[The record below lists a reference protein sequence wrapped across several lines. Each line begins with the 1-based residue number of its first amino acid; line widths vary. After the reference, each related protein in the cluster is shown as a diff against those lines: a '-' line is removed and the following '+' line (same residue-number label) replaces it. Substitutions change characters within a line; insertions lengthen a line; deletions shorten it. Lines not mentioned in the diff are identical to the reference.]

1 MDTNESHFTL
11 PEAPKKPKLSVRLK
25 QKGILRPYT
34 IATAVLF
41 GCAVLVYVL
50 ARFWTAFAEFWARY
64 PSQGLRFILAKLT
77 SWIPFSL
84 AEALILSLPVL
95 AAAYI
100 IYSNRALNRSDS
112 PRAFWSCLMPLICAI
127 FLLLSYFCL
136 AFGPC
141 YFRNGLNTNLGFKR
155 EAVSAEDLRDC
166 AVWLSGEIEA
176 IEDQIA
182 YGASGHSYMPYSY
195 YEMTGKLNDAFA
207 AYAEKADYISSFRAS
222 VKPVVLSV
230 PMTYTHISGV
240 YTFFTGEANVNVNFP
255 DFCTPYTTA
264 HEMSHQR
271 GIARED
277 EANFVAL
284 LACME
289 SDDVSIRYSALV
301 NLLQYVSSA
310 LSRADSELYATVY
323 RGHYSSALR
332 SELSAYSKFFDEYRQ
347 STASTVVGAV
357 NDTFLQSQGQTQ
369 GTQSYGLVVDLFVA
383 YYKSALANP

>member
-1 MDTNESHFTL
+1 M
-11 PEAPKKPKLSVRLK
+11 
-25 QKGILRPYT
+25 
-34 IATAVLF
+34 LF
-41 GCAVLVYVL
+41 
-50 ARFWTAFAEFWARY
+50 R
-64 PSQGLRFILAKLT
+64 SLAKLT

-141 YFRNGLNTNLGFKR
+141 YFRNGLDTNLGFKR

-230 PMTYTHISGV
+230 PMT
-240 YTFFTGEANVNVNFP
+240 
-255 DFCTPYTTA
+255 
-264 HEMSHQR
+264 
-271 GIARED
+271 
-277 EANFVAL
+277 
-284 LACME
+284 
-289 SDDVSIRYSALV
+289 
-301 NLLQYVSSA
+301 
-310 LSRADSELYATVY
+310 
-323 RGHYSSALR
+323 
-332 SELSAYSKFFDEYRQ
+332 
-347 STASTVVGAV
+347 
-357 NDTFLQSQGQTQ
+357 
-369 GTQSYGLVVDLFVA
+369 
-383 YYKSALANP
+383 

>member
-11 PEAPKKPKLSVRLK
+11 PETPKKPKLSVRLK

-34 IATAVLF
+34 VATAVVF

-112 PRAFWSCLMPLICAI
+112 PRAFWNCLMPLICAI
-127 FLLLSYFCL
+127 CLLLSYFCL

-141 YFRNGLNTNLGFKR
+141 YFRNGLDTNLGFKR

-277 EANFVAL
+277 EANFVAFL
-284 LACME
+284 VCME
-289 SDDVSIRYSALV
+289 SDDVYIRYSALV

-310 LSRADSELYATVY
+310 LSRADSDLYATVY

-332 SELSAYSKFFDEYRQ
+332 SELSAYSKFFDKYRQ

>member
-141 YFRNGLNTNLGFKR
+141 YFRNGLDTNLGFKR

-277 EANFVAL
+277 EANVVAFL
-284 LACME
+284 VCME
-289 SDDVSIRYSALV
+289 SDDVYIRYSALV

-383 YYKSALANP
+383 YYKSTLANP

>member
-141 YFRNGLNTNLGFKR
+141 YFRNGLDTNLGFKR

-222 VKPVVLSV
+222 VKTVVLSV

-277 EANFVAL
+277 EANFVAFL
-284 LACME
+284 VCME
-289 SDDVSIRYSALV
+289 SDDVYIRYSALV

>member
-11 PEAPKKPKLSVRLK
+11 PETPKKPKLSVRLK

-34 IATAVLF
+34 VATAVVF

-141 YFRNGLNTNLGFKR
+141 YFRNGLDTNLGFKR

-277 EANFVAL
+277 EANFVAFL
-284 LACME
+284 VCME
-289 SDDVSIRYSALV
+289 SDDVYIRYSALV
-301 NLLQYVSSA
+301 NLLQYVLSA

-347 STASTVVGAV
+347 STASTVDGAV

>member
-11 PEAPKKPKLSVRLK
+11 PETPKKPKLSVRLK

-34 IATAVLF
+34 VATAVVF

-141 YFRNGLNTNLGFKR
+141 YFRNGLDTNLGFKR

-277 EANFVAL
+277 EANFVAFL
-284 LACME
+284 VCME
-289 SDDVSIRYSALV
+289 SDDVYIRYSALV

-347 STASTVVGAV
+347 STASRWSARSTTRFAV
-357 NDTFLQSQGQTQ
+357 AGTDAGHPELWAGGRSVCRLLQIR
-369 GTQSYGLVVDLFVA
+369 A
-383 YYKSALANP
+383 C

>member
-141 YFRNGLNTNLGFKR
+141 YFRNGLDTNLGFKR

-240 YTFFTGEANVNVNFP
+240 YTFFTGEANVNVNIP
-255 DFCTPYTTA
+255 PYELPVTMA
-264 HEMSHQR
+264 HEMAHAKGVS
-271 GIARED
+271 REN
-277 EANFVAL
+277 EANIVAYALCIRSGDDYLRYSGLMNAAAVLLNALPEESRKELRGELDEEILAEYAAANEHYAKYDGWIDGISSFFNDLFLKSNGVAGGTRSYGETAESLVAL
-284 LACME
+284 YEQLA
-289 SDDVSIRYSALV
+289 
-301 NLLQYVSSA
+301 
-310 LSRADSELYATVY
+310 
-323 RGHYSSALR
+323 
-332 SELSAYSKFFDEYRQ
+332 
-347 STASTVVGAV
+347 
-357 NDTFLQSQGQTQ
+357 
-369 GTQSYGLVVDLFVA
+369 
-383 YYKSALANP
+383 

>member
-50 ARFWTAFAEFWARY
+50 ARFWPAFAEFWARY

-112 PRAFWSCLMPLICAI
+112 PRAFWSCLMPPICAI

-141 YFRNGLNTNLGFKR
+141 YFRNGLDTNLGFKR

-240 YTFFTGEANVNVNFP
+240 YTFFTGEANVNINFP

-277 EANFVAL
+277 EANFVAFL
-284 LACME
+284 VCME
-289 SDDVSIRYSALV
+289 SDDVYIRYSALV

>member
-11 PEAPKKPKLSVRLK
+11 PETPKKPKLSVRLK

-34 IATAVLF
+34 VATAVVF

-141 YFRNGLNTNLGFKR
+141 YFRNGLDTNLGFKR

-264 HEMSHQR
+264 QEMSHQR

-277 EANFVAL
+277 EANFVAFL
-284 LACME
+284 VCME
-289 SDDVSIRYSALV
+289 SDDVYIRYSALV

-357 NDTFLQSQGQTQ
+357 TDTFLQSQGQTQ

>member
-127 FLLLSYFCL
+127 FLLLSYFSETGWIRIWASSGRRSRRRIC
-136 AFGPC
+136 ATARFG
-141 YFRNGLNTNLGFKR
+141 
-155 EAVSAEDLRDC
+155 SA
-166 AVWLSGEIEA
+166 A
-176 IEDQIA
+176 
-182 YGASGHSYMPYSY
+182 
-195 YEMTGKLNDAFA
+195 K
-207 AYAEKADYISSFRAS
+207 
-222 VKPVVLSV
+222 
-230 PMTYTHISGV
+230 
-240 YTFFTGEANVNVNFP
+240 
-255 DFCTPYTTA
+255 
-264 HEMSHQR
+264 
-271 GIARED
+271 
-277 EANFVAL
+277 
-284 LACME
+284 
-289 SDDVSIRYSALV
+289 
-301 NLLQYVSSA
+301 
-310 LSRADSELYATVY
+310 SR
-323 RGHYSSALR
+323 
-332 SELSAYSKFFDEYRQ
+332 
-347 STASTVVGAV
+347 
-357 NDTFLQSQGQTQ
+357 
-369 GTQSYGLVVDLFVA
+369 
-383 YYKSALANP
+383 P

>member
-11 PEAPKKPKLSVRLK
+11 PETPKKPKLSVRLK

-34 IATAVLF
+34 VATAVVF

-141 YFRNGLNTNLGFKR
+141 YFRNGLDTNLGFKR

-166 AVWLSGEIEA
+166 AVWLSGETEA

-277 EANFVAL
+277 EANFVAFL
-284 LACME
+284 VCME
-289 SDDVSIRYSALV
+289 SDDVYIRYSALV
-301 NLLQYVSSA
+301 NLLQYVLSA

>member
-141 YFRNGLNTNLGFKR
+141 YFRNGLDTNLGFKR

-166 AVWLSGEIEA
+166 AVWLSEA

-277 EANFVAL
+277 EANFVAFL
-284 LACME
+284 VCME
-289 SDDVSIRYSALV
+289 SDDVYIRYSALV